1 MYFRSWGA
9 KLGAVA
15 LGSVLWVHAIT
26 EQSFDRE
33 ILVRLVVQD
42 PEIPPESKPIVALLS
57 GTMETHVKVRV
68 AGTGKNLL
76 QMDPD
81 DYVLRVKTQGHVGG
95 NRTYLLSV
103 GQIEFT
109 SVEKQVQFEE
119 IIYPKEISVYFDRL
133 VEKDVPVEVA
143 ANINSAIAHVVVG
156 QPEVVPTV
164 VRLVGPRSLLDT
176 IDKVCS
182 DTLSLSGLRED
193 VNITL
198 DLQSGLSKY
207 VTVNP
212 RSVNFSADVQII
224 AENKLSNVPVD
235 IRGSSGTGLKLVPQ
249 NVIVK
254 IRGGVDVVSRIDI
267 ASDLGLYVDY
277 GVGDDG
283 NLVDVKSDLIGSNFE
298 ILSIQPNQI
307 EIVRQ

>member
-1 MYFRSWGA
+1 MNFRSWGA

-33 ILVRLVVQD
+33 VLVRLVVQD
-42 PEIPPESKPIVALLS
+42 PETTPESKPIVALLLGKDGS
-57 GTMETHVKVRV
+57 HVKVRV

-76 QMDPD
+76 QMDID
-81 DYVLRVKTQGHVGG
+81 DYVLKVKTQGHVGG

-103 GQIEFT
+103 GQIEYA

-133 VEKDVPVEVA
+133 VEKDVPIEVD
-143 ANINSAIAHVVVG
+143 ANISSAIAHLIVG
-156 QPEVVPTV
+156 QPEVEPVIA
-164 VRLVGPRSLLDT
+164 RLVGPRSLLDT
-176 IDKVCS
+176 IYKVRP
-182 DTLSLSGLRED
+182 DTFSLSGLRED
-193 VNITL
+193 VDITL

-212 RSVNFSADVQII
+212 PSVNFFADIQII
-224 AENKLSNVPVD
+224 AENKVSNVPINV
-235 IRGSSGTGLKLVPQ
+235 RGNSGTGFRIVPQ
-249 NVIVK
+249 NVVVK
-254 IRGGVDVVSRIDI
+254 IRGGVDVVSQIAP

-277 GVGDDG
+277 RTGDESV
-283 NLVDVKSDLIGSNFE
+283 VDVKSDLIGSNFE
-298 ILSIQPNQI
+298 ILSIHPNQV
-307 EIVRQ
+307 EIVRE